1 MSALHHSDSPNE
13 TLDKVLEIINKLA
26 KISADGNYIYRGE
39 RKRYGNG
46 KISSSLYRQ
55 YQGLKGLDIE
65 VVQKRM
71 VKDAEKYTTLTD
83 EHEIL
88 SQIQHFGG
96 DTNLIDF
103 TTDYLIA
110 LFFACDGAMEEDGR
124 LILLQN
130 SGDASK
136 RIWRPHTPEN
146 RVIAQKSVFVQP
158 KKGYLEQDEF
168 QIINIPHS
176 LKKSILEHLRKSHG
190 ISRETIYNDLHGY
203 IKNQETHKI
212 AYVEFFRAL
221 TYQYRS
227 NNEKAIEHYTKAI
240 ELKPDY
246 FEAYDNRGIAYCKK
260 GDFEKGIQDHS
271 KAIELKPDDP
281 EAYNN
286 RGVAYLMK
294 GDFEQAIQDCT
305 KAIEIR
311 PDLVQAYHNRGLAYR
326 KKGDFEQAIQDYTKA
341 IELKPDDP
349 GAYNSRGVAYY
360 KKGDFEQAIQDYT
373 KAIELKPDL
382 AQAYNNRGI
391 AYLMKGD
398 RDRAQEDLKR
408 ADALAE
414 EQGLSDLLRRIRKP
428 LE

>member
-1 MSALHHSDSPNE
+1 MSALNHSDSPNDSLNE
-13 TLDKVLEIINKLA
+13 VLEIINELA
-26 KISADGNYIYRGE
+26 KKLVGGNYIYRGE
-39 RKRYGNG
+39 RKCYGNG

-130 SGDASK
+130 LEDASK
-136 RIWRPHTPEN
+136 CIWYPRTPKNRI
-146 RVIAQKSVFVQP
+146 IAQKSVFVQP
-158 KKGYLEQDEF
+158 KTGYLEQESF
-168 QIINIPHS
+168 RAIKVPSS
-176 LKKSILEHLRKSHG
+176 LKDHILKYLRESHG
-190 ISRETIYNDLHGY
+190 ISRETIYNDLHGF
-203 IKNQETHKI
+203 IKNREIHKR
-212 AYVEFFRAL
+212 AHEEFYWAL

-227 NNEKAIEHYTKAI
+227 NNEKAIEHYDEVIKLKPDDPEAYINRGAVYLKKDDFEKAIQDCTKAI

-246 FEAYDNRGIAYCKK
+246 FEPYYNRGCAYCK
-260 GDFEKGIQDHS
+260 
-271 KAIELKPDDP
+271 
-281 EAYNN
+281 
-286 RGVAYLMK
+286 K

-305 KAIEIR
+305 KAIELK
-311 PDLVQAYHNRGLAYR
+311 PNGPGAYINRGIAYR

-360 KKGDFEQAIQDYT
+360 EKGDFEQAIQDYT
-373 KAIELKPDL
+373 KAIELKPDYFG
-382 AQAYNNRGI
+382 AYNNRGFI
-391 AYLMKGD
+391 YIEKGD
-398 RDRAQEDLKR
+398 LDRALEDLER
-408 ADALAE
+408 AEALAE